1 MARPDD
7 HHREKLKLNP
17 GTGTAGGENPVT
29 NALGYFVNL
38 VGDVVGGSVPPNF
51 DKSTH
56 GSSADLV
63 AMVFTENAKENPWK
77 TTYAEEAGFKPSDSI
92 VTHFSA
98 YLGNANIDHDSKTGQ
113 RLLTTLSTGL
123 LGSAS
128 GLASCLADYDATYA
142 INNKVS
148 FAFIV
153 LCPEHAAT
161 IAKDFPD
168 QRAARDFMRETAAM
182 PYKFYSQE
190 TCVPGKDFGP
200 YDENTFIPRF
210 KKTESIKFFVSGGPG
225 KQSQIWVPF
234 PQVFKPVSK
243 KIAE

>member
-1 MARPDD
+1 MLTYLKHMALAAAAALCAAPAAQAADQPQEWELINPTGEI
-7 HHREKLKLNP
+7 EKVVVEPAKRI
-17 GTGTAGGENPVT
+17 TALEG
-29 NALGYFVNL
+29 
-38 VGDVVGGSVPPNF
+38 
-51 DKSTH
+51 K
-56 GSSADLV
+56 
-63 AMVFTENAKENPWK
+63 
-77 TTYAEEAGFKPSDSI
+77 
-92 VTHFSA
+92 
-98 YLGNANIDHDSKTGQ
+98 
-113 RLLTTLSTGL
+113 
-123 LGSAS
+123 
-128 GLASCLADYDATYA
+128 
-142 INNKVS
+142 
-148 FAFIV
+148 
-153 LCPEHAAT
+153 T

>member
-1 MARPDD
+1 MTARP
-7 HHREKLKLNP
+7 
-17 GTGTAGGENPVT
+17 A
-29 NALGYFVNL
+29 
-38 VGDVVGGSVPPNF
+38 
-51 DKSTH
+51 
-56 GSSADLV
+56 
-63 AMVFTENAKENPWK
+63 
-77 TTYAEEAGFKPSDSI
+77 
-92 VTHFSA
+92 
-98 YLGNANIDHDSKTGQ
+98 Q

-123 LGSAS
+123 LGIGFRPRLLPCRLRCHLCHQQQGFLRVHRPVPRARGDHRQGLS
-128 GLASCLADYDATYA
+128 GPAG
-142 INNKVS
+142 
-148 FAFIV
+148 
-153 LCPEHAAT
+153 
-161 IAKDFPD
+161 
-168 QRAARDFMRETAAM
+168 RRDFMRETAAM

>member
-1 MARPDD
+1 MLTYLKHMALAAAAALCAAPAAQAADQPQEWELINPTGEI
-7 HHREKLKLNP
+7 EKVVVEPAKRI
-17 GTGTAGGENPVT
+17 TALEGK
-29 NALGYFVNL
+29 A
-38 VGDVVGGSVPPNF
+38 
-51 DKSTH
+51 
-56 GSSADLV
+56 
-63 AMVFTENAKENPWK
+63 
-77 TTYAEEAGFKPSDSI
+77 
-92 VTHFSA
+92 
-98 YLGNANIDHDSKTGQ
+98 
-113 RLLTTLSTGL
+113 
-123 LGSAS
+123 
-128 GLASCLADYDATYA
+128 
-142 INNKVS
+142 
-148 FAFIV
+148 
-153 LCPEHAAT
+153 

-168 QRAARDFMRETAAM
+168 QRATRDFMRETAAM

>member
-1 MARPDD
+1 MLTYLKHMPLAAAAALCAAPAAQAADQPQEWELINPTGEI
-7 HHREKLKLNP
+7 EKVVVEPAKRI
-17 GTGTAGGENPVT
+17 TALEG
-29 NALGYFVNL
+29 
-38 VGDVVGGSVPPNF
+38 
-51 DKSTH
+51 K
-56 GSSADLV
+56 
-63 AMVFTENAKENPWK
+63 
-77 TTYAEEAGFKPSDSI
+77 
-92 VTHFSA
+92 
-98 YLGNANIDHDSKTGQ
+98 
-113 RLLTTLSTGL
+113 
-123 LGSAS
+123 
-128 GLASCLADYDATYA
+128 
-142 INNKVS
+142 
-148 FAFIV
+148 
-153 LCPEHAAT
+153 T

-225 KQSQIWVPF
+225 KQSQIWVPL

>member
-1 MARPDD
+1 MLTYLKHMALAAAAALCAAPAAQAADQPQEWELINPTGEI
-7 HHREKLKLNP
+7 EKVVVEPAKWI
-17 GTGTAGGENPVT
+17 TALEG
-29 NALGYFVNL
+29 
-38 VGDVVGGSVPPNF
+38 
-51 DKSTH
+51 K
-56 GSSADLV
+56 
-63 AMVFTENAKENPWK
+63 
-77 TTYAEEAGFKPSDSI
+77 
-92 VTHFSA
+92 
-98 YLGNANIDHDSKTGQ
+98 
-113 RLLTTLSTGL
+113 
-123 LGSAS
+123 
-128 GLASCLADYDATYA
+128 
-142 INNKVS
+142 
-148 FAFIV
+148 
-153 LCPEHAAT
+153 T

>member
-1 MARPDD
+1 MLTYLKHMALAAAAALCAAPAAQAAEQPQEWELINPTGEI
-7 HHREKLKLNP
+7 EKVVVEPAKRI
-17 GTGTAGGENPVT
+17 TALEG
-29 NALGYFVNL
+29 
-38 VGDVVGGSVPPNF
+38 
-51 DKSTH
+51 K
-56 GSSADLV
+56 
-63 AMVFTENAKENPWK
+63 
-77 TTYAEEAGFKPSDSI
+77 
-92 VTHFSA
+92 
-98 YLGNANIDHDSKTGQ
+98 
-113 RLLTTLSTGL
+113 
-123 LGSAS
+123 
-128 GLASCLADYDATYA
+128 
-142 INNKVS
+142 
-148 FAFIV
+148 
-153 LCPEHAAT
+153 T

>member
-1 MARPDD
+1 MLTYLKHMALAAAAALCAAPAAQAADQPQEWELINPTGEI
-7 HHREKLKLNP
+7 EKVVVEPAKRI
-17 GTGTAGGENPVT
+17 TALEG
-29 NALGYFVNL
+29 
-38 VGDVVGGSVPPNF
+38 
-51 DKSTH
+51 K
-56 GSSADLV
+56 
-63 AMVFTENAKENPWK
+63 
-77 TTYAEEAGFKPSDSI
+77 
-92 VTHFSA
+92 
-98 YLGNANIDHDSKTGQ
+98 
-113 RLLTTLSTGL
+113 
-123 LGSAS
+123 
-128 GLASCLADYDATYA
+128 
-142 INNKVS
+142 
-148 FAFIV
+148 
-153 LCPEHAAT
+153 T

-200 YDENTFIPRF
+200 YDETTFIPRF

>member
-1 MARPDD
+1 M
-7 HHREKLKLNP
+7 
-17 GTGTAGGENPVT
+17 
-29 NALGYFVNL
+29 Y
-38 VGDVVGGSVPPNF
+38 
-51 DKSTH
+51 
-56 GSSADLV
+56 
-63 AMVFTENAKENPWK
+63 
-77 TTYAEEAGFKPSDSI
+77 
-92 VTHFSA
+92 
-98 YLGNANIDHDSKTGQ
+98 
-113 RLLTTLSTGL
+113 
-123 LGSAS
+123 
-128 GLASCLADYDATYA
+128 ATYA

>member
-1 MARPDD
+1 MLTYLKHMALAAAAALCAAPAAQAADQPQECELINPTGEI
-7 HHREKLKLNP
+7 EKVAVEPAKRI
-17 GTGTAGGENPVT
+17 TALEG
-29 NALGYFVNL
+29 
-38 VGDVVGGSVPPNF
+38 
-51 DKSTH
+51 K
-56 GSSADLV
+56 
-63 AMVFTENAKENPWK
+63 
-77 TTYAEEAGFKPSDSI
+77 
-92 VTHFSA
+92 
-98 YLGNANIDHDSKTGQ
+98 
-113 RLLTTLSTGL
+113 
-123 LGSAS
+123 
-128 GLASCLADYDATYA
+128 
-142 INNKVS
+142 
-148 FAFIV
+148 
-153 LCPEHAAT
+153 T

-225 KQSQIWVPF
+225 KQSQIWVPV